1 MRIRY
6 TLVPFCCSRS
16 EQAENWISVNPRNVG
31 LTWKEIKDVI
41 IQAKI
46 NGSESDSD
54 EDKID
59 FDLSLQ
65 SVLKD
70 FIQSMRAWK

>member
-1 MRIRY
+1 M
-6 TLVPFCCSRS
+6 
-16 EQAENWISVNPRNVG
+16 NPRNVG
-31 LTWKEIKDVI
+31 LTWKKEIKDVI

-70 FIQSMRAWK
+70 FIQWIYERMKVSKNVWK

>member
-1 MRIRY
+1 M
-6 TLVPFCCSRS
+6 
-16 EQAENWISVNPRNVG
+16 
-31 LTWKEIKDVI
+31 I

-70 FIQSMRAWK
+70 FIQWIYESMKVSKNVWRKNASTYS

>member
-1 MRIRY
+1 M
-6 TLVPFCCSRS
+6 
-16 EQAENWISVNPRNVG
+16 
-31 LTWKEIKDVI
+31 I

-65 SVLKD
+65 SEGPSKGLK
-70 FIQSMRAWK
+70 IREGTQNCGGHNVPPWLR

>member
-1 MRIRY
+1 M
-6 TLVPFCCSRS
+6 
-16 EQAENWISVNPRNVG
+16 
-31 LTWKEIKDVI
+31 I

-65 SVLKD
+65 SAGPSQGLK
-70 FIQSMRAWK
+70 IREGAQYCGGHNVPPWLR

>member
-1 MRIRY
+1 M
-6 TLVPFCCSRS
+6 
-16 EQAENWISVNPRNVG
+16 
-31 LTWKEIKDVI
+31 I

-59 FDLSLQ
+59 LDLSLQ

-70 FIQSMRAWK
+70 FIQWIYESMKVSKNVWK

>member
-1 MRIRY
+1 M
-6 TLVPFCCSRS
+6 
-16 EQAENWISVNPRNVG
+16 
-31 LTWKEIKDVI
+31 I

-70 FIQSMRAWK
+70 FIQWIYESMKVSKNVWEVKMHSQILNF

>member
-1 MRIRY
+1 M
-6 TLVPFCCSRS
+6 
-16 EQAENWISVNPRNVG
+16 
-31 LTWKEIKDVI
+31 I

-70 FIQSMRAWK
+70 LHLIYESMKVSKNAFTFTYIFLISKVWSTSGHE